1 MSLVLDFYSS
11 IIVNVANVNK
21 ETNVK

>member
-11 IIVNVANVNK
+11 IIVNVTNVNK